1 MALAMAV
8 VAAPGAA
15 RADDAGGCATGPIA
29 TVNLTGCQTTA
40 CPTPA
45 DEARFLSLAELAPG
59 KQLDDR
65 SIAQLHARFAA
76 TGLFRESSLR
86 CAAGPDGLAVELHV
100 EPHRLVRKVRIEGNQ
115 YEKRVDLLKRV
126 FLRSGTVLDADP
138 AHPELSEPVLRQI
151 ASLQRLYAGDGLEGV
166 KIEVE
171 LEAIGDGAVD
181 VTIRVAEGERQ
192 RIERV
197 LLTHQHT
204 GAPDADGQRCPTI
217 TQRRLERL
225 AEVEYGDV
233 QTTNLR
239 RQVRE
244 RLRRAFQAVGFVRP
258 SFEGG
263 RPDDAA
269 ANIFRETIVTER
281 CWLIRVWVRDDAD
294 ADDAAEPAFR
304 APDPADPPRG
314 GEAAERGREKPFVQ
328 APLEDWVDVL
338 PFGESGTFDREEAA
352 RGVDAITAVLRAR
365 GYAFADV
372 ALQYRELSPLRER
385 QSSDVRGVI
394 DYEITL
400 NHERRIAS
408 IALPGAKAVE
418 PGTLLELIDTK
429 PYDFFG
435 APGFFELERAMADLG
450 AIARYYQERGFFDFA
465 FELTGAPDDVV
476 PLKVLELANDD
487 WIVWR
492 YTFRDRGFRLKKR
505 RGEASLRLEIPLHEG
520 PQSRVAELVPVG
532 ATIADKAK
540 IAALTGLGTGAP
552 YGTHY
557 LEEGIGKLTAWY
569 RARGYHLV
577 KIEPFC
583 EAEDPRSG
591 DPSFCDPR
599 LPVRAQHVTLGLRV
613 TEGRQVFVG
622 EHFWRGNFETDP
634 HALTRDLPQAGEPL
648 DEARL
653 NEAMRQMRALGLFNS
668 VRIDIIGLD
677 EDPPRDRVALVV
689 GVEEADHSFLDL
701 AAGVRSIK
709 RQNLD
714 RVPGWAASA
723 SGHLI
728 SNIDRTQT
736 GFGRALP
743 LDIPDVLFLLELEY
757 LDLNVWG
764 LGHQL
769 RLPVSAG
776 LSFSSFLRL
785 ASFDPTYVWPRLADT
800 NLQLEARVIAELD
813 RVTDPLDRLELG
825 GELDFSLPISRGM
838 LAGLTLRGGVIQ
850 LRAPS
855 EPCLFCLEAPEVG
868 FGPGLGQGLGEEL
881 AQEAICSEADDASA
895 AACSDDAFRPQFT
908 VALRWRWQTQD
919 NPLHPTRGFALAAR
933 TSFILDRDRDSS
945 TVVFNNFLKWELS
958 GQLDFNLLGTVLA
971 FFVRYGGSSTFGEAF
986 LPANERFTLGG
997 SNGLRGF
1004 ADNAVCRYDRDGEL
1018 AAGCPDEFGGNV
1030 VVNGSA
1036 ELRVPLLSRL
1046 GFWAAF
1052 FVDAGALAKDHES
1065 LYAQSFRTAAG
1076 LGFRWLIGQQFP
1088 VRLDVG
1094 FPLER
1099 RCLTPRDEAG
1109 KCTLEEA
1116 RTVHLDFLYPF

>member
-1 MALAMAV
+1 MT
-8 VAAPGAA
+8 
-15 RADDAGGCATGPIA
+15 D
-29 TVNLTGCQTTA
+29 
-40 CPTPA
+40 
-45 DEARFLSLAELAPG
+45 
-59 KQLDDR
+59 
-65 SIAQLHARFAA
+65 
-76 TGLFRESSLR
+76 
-86 CAAGPDGLAVELHV
+86 
-100 EPHRLVRKVRIEGNQ
+100 
-115 YEKRVDLLKRV
+115 
-126 FLRSGTVLDADP
+126 
-138 AHPELSEPVLRQI
+138 
-151 ASLQRLYAGDGLEGV
+151 
-166 KIEVE
+166 
-171 LEAIGDGAVD
+171 
-181 VTIRVAEGERQ
+181 
-192 RIERV
+192 
-197 LLTHQHT
+197 
-204 GAPDADGQRCPTI
+204 
-217 TQRRLERL
+217 
-225 AEVEYGDV
+225 
-233 QTTNLR
+233 
-239 RQVRE
+239 
-244 RLRRAFQAVGFVRP
+244 
-258 SFEGG
+258 
-263 RPDDAA
+263 
-269 ANIFRETIVTER
+269 R

-294 ADDAAEPAFR
+294 AGADAVPAFR
-304 APDPADPPRG
+304 ARDPADPPVAGPG
-314 GEAAERGREKPFVQ
+314 GAPGVRGRERPFSR
-328 APLEDWVDVL
+328 AALEDWVDVL

-372 ALQYRELSPLRER
+372 ALDYRELPLTRER
-385 QSSDVRGVI
+385 QGGEVRGII
-394 DYEITL
+394 DYELTL
-400 NHERRIAS
+400 NHERRIAA
-408 IALPGAKAVE
+408 IELPGATSVD
-418 PGTLLELIDTK
+418 PGTLRDLIDTK

-435 APGFFELERAMADLG
+435 APGFFELDRVMSDLG

-465 FELTGAPDDVV
+465 FALRGTPDDVA
-476 PLKVLELANDD
+476 PTRVLVVDD
-487 WIVWR
+487 DAWVAWR
-492 YTFRDRGFRLKKR
+492 TTFRDRGFLLKKR
-505 RGEASLRLEIPLHEG
+505 RGEASIRLEIPLHEG
-520 PQSRVAELVPVG
+520 PQSHVAELVTVG
-532 ATIADKAK
+532 NTIASEAK
-540 IAALTGLGTGAP
+540 IAEITGLGRGSP
-552 YGTHY
+552 YGTYY
-557 LEEGIGKLTAWY
+557 LERGIAELTAWY

-577 KIEPFC
+577 RVEAFC
-583 EAEDPRSG
+583 EAEGPGSG

-599 LPVRAQHVTLGLRV
+599 LPIRAERVTLGLRI

-653 NEAMRQMRALGLFNS
+653 SEAMRQMRALGLFNS

-689 GVEEADHSFLDL
+689 GVEEADHTFLDL

-776 LSFSSFLRL
+776 LSFSQFLRL
-785 ASFDPTYVWPRLADT
+785 ASFDPTYVWPRLGDT
-800 NLQLEARVIAELD
+800 ALQLEARLIAELD

-825 GELDFSLPISRGM
+825 AELDLTLPISRGM
-838 LAGLTLRGGVIQ
+838 LAGLTLRSGVIQ

-868 FGPGLGQGLGEEL
+868 FGPGLGQALGEEL
-881 AQEAICSEADDASA
+881 ADRTVCEDGDDASA
-895 AACSDDAFRPQFT
+895 AACAKDPFRPQLS
-908 VALRWRWQTQD
+908 VSLRWRWQTQD

-933 TSFILDRDRDSS
+933 TSFILDRDRDRA
-945 TVVFNNFLKWELS
+945 TVLFNNFLKWEVS
-958 GQLDFNLLGTVLA
+958 GQLDVELLGAVLA
-971 FFVRYGGSSTFGEAF
+971 FFVRYGGSSTFGQEF

-1004 ADNAVCRYDRDGEL
+1004 ADNAVCRYEPDGEL
-1018 AAGCPDEFGGNV
+1018 APGCPAEFGGNV
-1030 VVNGSA
+1030 VVNGSV
-1036 ELRVPLLSRL
+1036 ELRVPLLARL

-1052 FVDAGALAKDHES
+1052 FIDAGALAKDHES
-1065 LYAQSFRTAAG
+1065 LYAQSFRSAAG
-1076 LGFRWLIGQQFP
+1076 LGIRWLIGQQFP
-1088 VRLDVG
+1088 VRLDIG

-1109 KCTLEEA
+1109 RCAVEEA